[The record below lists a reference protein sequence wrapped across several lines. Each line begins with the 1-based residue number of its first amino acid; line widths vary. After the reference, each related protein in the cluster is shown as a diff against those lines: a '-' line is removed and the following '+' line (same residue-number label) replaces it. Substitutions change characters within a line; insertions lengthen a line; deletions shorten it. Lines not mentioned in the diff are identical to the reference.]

1 MKRLVLKTKQRSG
14 NTVRKIYPK
23 TDGKYL
29 RKFKR
34 YSQIQKAQYKANRYF
49 RGKKIKR
56 RGGNKEIIQN
66 FHKLKKTIP
75 ENKKTNQLSSHM
87 NKKRLRYILI
97 K

>member
-34 YSQIQKAQYKANRYF
+34 YSHRYRRHNIQLTYF
-49 RGKKIKR
+49 RGKMIKR

-75 ENKKTNQLSSHM
+75 ENEKTNQLSSHM